1 MLMPGAFAV
10 SGLLLLALHFARP
23 DLLNRLVETDARL
36 SCLVPGVPAE
46 ALDIDGR
53 FQRVYRRIAVAS
65 ISGWTLVNL
74 ALFALAYVV
83 PFPR

>member
-23 DLLNRLVETDARL
+23 DLLSRLVDADARL

-46 ALDIDGR
+46 ALDVDGR
-53 FQRVYRRIAVAS
+53 FQRIYRRLAVAS

-74 ALFALAYVV
+74 ALFVLAQLVL
-83 PFPR
+83 FPR